1 MNLSRLA
8 LSGLEELPIILLPPF
23 ARKTTCPI
31 SFTFLVTVIE
41 LLANLAI
48 RSFAMTVISIVSSAP
63 SLFATPTPNLFDSSG
78 AMSLA
83 RRLAT
88 AYDPDGAQ
96 QGVWPSSPDGDALHR
111 VALAAARGFELEP
124 LAPSPH
130 APPQHRCGDLQDGR
144 LYEPCGLAVLYPVRL
159 QAGVSLVQP
168 LVVDVPLGERLS

>member
-23 ARKTTCPI
+23 ARYTTCPL
-31 SFTFLVTVIE
+31 SFTFLVTVTE

-48 RSFAMTVISIVSSAP
+48 LSLAITVMSRVSSA
-63 SLFATPTPNLFDSSG
+63 PNLFDSSG

-96 QGVWPSSPDGDALHR
+96 QGVWPPSPDWDALHR
-111 VALAAARGFELEP
+111 VALAAARGL
-124 LAPSPH
+124 
-130 APPQHRCGDLQDGR
+130 
-144 LYEPCGLAVLYPVRL
+144 
-159 QAGVSLVQP
+159 
-168 LVVDVPLGERLS
+168 